1 MADVSKIF
9 KPRRGKASTMAG
21 TKASTVLANGEMF
34 IEVPNEGSGSGH
46 SKMKIGDG
54 TTAYSGLPYA
64 MGDTENDK
72 ITFSSNT
79 STTVATALNSV
90 TSGGALKTLIAGL
103 KQAVSLCSTSITKL
117 NDDIVV
123 NTNNISNLGT
133 RVTAVEVGADTKS
146 VDIASCNGVLSDQ
159 RRYIQGYESLILS
172 TLYEYTDI
180 SVSSLTALHIDAIDV
195 YINGSWVHVSDQTIT
210 SITGAELGDNF
221 FVNVSSTGQVSVSEA
236 RNDSSTSKCIGGF
249 HYGRIRT
256 GSSTVTLGI
265 VPNSVWTL
273 KWKPNCK
280 SPNAM
285 VYLGKNLWG
294 DIYLTRVKTNSGAN
308 GIGGLVQDSSAYGS
322 LPCTGTEGF
331 NQYTFTEALAKV
343 GKRLSFSEEFVW
355 AAEGSPQGLDNSNT
369 NAWTATSNTARTSCG
384 AVQNAISNLNVV
396 DMVGNVWKW
405 NADKYELNSGGTSY
419 DWHDIGG
426 DRGDVHGPGSYGL
439 GALVSGGNW
448 GDGSHCGSRCV
459 SVDYDPWRVKTSIGA
474 WAVAD
479 MK

>member
-1 MADVSKIF
+1 MANVSKIF

-34 IEVPNEGSGSGH
+34 IEVPNKGSGSGH

-54 TTAYSGLPYA
+54 TTAYSSLPYA

-90 TSGGALKTLIAGL
+90 TSGGALKNLIAGL
-103 KQAVSLCSTSITKL
+103 KQAVSLCNTSITKL

-123 NTNNISNLGT
+123 NTTNIGDLDT
-133 RVTAVEVGADTKS
+133 RVTAVEVVSNAKS

-172 TLYEYTDI
+172 TLFEFTDI
-180 SVSSLTALHIDAIDV
+180 SVSSVTALHIDAIDV
-195 YINGSWVHVSDQTIT
+195 FINGTWVHVADQTIT
-210 SITGAELGDNF
+210 KVTAELGDNLY
-221 FVNVSSTGQVSVSEA
+221 VNVTTNGRVSVSEI
-236 RNDSSTSKCIGGF
+236 RNDSTTSKCIGGF

-256 GSSTVTLGI
+256 SSNSVTLGI
-265 VPNSVWTL
+265 IPNSVWTL
-273 KWKPNCK
+273 KWQPACK

-294 DIYLTRVKTNSGAN
+294 DIYLTRVKRNTGAN

-369 NAWTATSNTARTSCG
+369 NAWTATSNSARTSCG

-405 NADKYELNSGGTSY
+405 NADKYELNLGDTSY
-419 DWHDIGG
+419 VWHDIGG
-426 DRGDVHGPGSYGL
+426 DRGDVFGPNSYGL
-439 GALVSGGNW
+439 GALISGGNW
-448 GDGSHCGSRCV
+448 IDGSHCGSRCV
-459 SVDYDPWRVKTSIGA
+459 SVIGYPWSVNANGGA